1 MTAERL
7 TRYRDEWCKDFWLHA
22 QRERG
27 LELFAHIDALSA
39 RVAELEARD
48 KEWAAEARRCDKDVR
63 AANRA
68 RQAAEAKLETLRKVF
83 APMFKQFG
91 PEWPDGEGLEVVL
104 SHPDDEDGEEG
115 VGACH
120 FTLGQLRRALQ
131 TKDTT
136 P

>member
-39 RVAELEARD
+39 RVAELERERDDWRKAARD
-48 KEWAAEARRCDKDVR
+48 NLDTALKHDAIAQKAQSELAAARKGWRMLKIVG
-63 AANRA
+63 
-68 RQAAEAKLETLRKVF
+68 RQMDLDHGSHHAHVVDWPADWPLLVPAEYEI
-83 APMFKQFG
+83 
-91 PEWPDGEGLEVVL
+91 
-104 SHPDDEDGEEG
+104 
-115 VGACH
+115 
-120 FTLGQLRRALQ
+120 RALQ